1 MDHEEK
7 QEVGTLLLAQLL
19 LVGVLGKLLH
29 FLGPLV
35 STWSPIFLPAPKC
48 VTLLYYWAWYAV
60 SAQTCQIMEHVELN
74 LRLLHGK
81 VRALFQ
87 EEVT

>member
-7 QEVGTLLLAQLL
+7 QEVGTLPLAQLL

-48 VTLLYYWAWYAV
+48 VTLL
-60 SAQTCQIMEHVELN
+60 
-74 LRLLHGK
+74 
-81 VRALFQ
+81 
-87 EEVT
+87 